1 MFYPLI
7 IIYEV
12 SYGELKMFMKG
23 HYSELTDNKGLIK
36 LIPIS
41 HWTKGAQ
48 RGDLITSISTKFLS
62 PR

>member
-1 MFYPLI
+1 
-7 IIYEV
+7 
-12 SYGELKMFMKG
+12 MFMKG
-23 HYSELTDNKGLIK
+23 HYSELTDNKGQIK